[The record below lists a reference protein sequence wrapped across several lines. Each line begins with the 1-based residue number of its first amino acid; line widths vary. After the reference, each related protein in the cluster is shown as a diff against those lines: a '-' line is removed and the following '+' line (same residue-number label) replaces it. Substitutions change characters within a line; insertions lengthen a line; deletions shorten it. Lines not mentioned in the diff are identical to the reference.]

1 MKNQKLIKE
10 IKNKISIFEIDKI
23 NYENTMKNY
32 RKNSLGYK
40 TNSENRMRL
49 SSYIQALNWVL
60 IQLEETNK

>member
-10 IKNKISIFEIDKI
+10 IKNKISIFEIDKV
-23 NYENTMKNY
+23 NSENKMKNY

-40 TNSENRMRL
+40 TNSENTIRL

>member
-40 TNSENRMRL
+40 TNSENTIRL
-49 SSYIQALNWVL
+49 SSYIQSLNWVL

>member
-40 TNSENRMRL
+40 NNSEDRMRL